1 MKSLI
6 VGELEKYLQAV
17 SGSGEA
23 GLVIVPKGMQ
33 SEAMRMLGQHGFE
46 LLENP
51 ARLKKLNLARVSK
64 PDQKFWYDIAA
75 QFPQGQLQWID
86 PETKELKSLNIHP
99 SEISLVLLCDDSLF
113 DGGPDFRE
121 VSGAAFR
128 PIF

>member
-1 MKSLI
+1 MKSS
-6 VGELEKYLQAV
+6 LENDIGTYLKAV

-23 GLVIVPKGMQ
+23 GLIITPKGMQ
-33 SEAMRMLGQHGFE
+33 SEAMRMLGQYGFE

-51 ARLKKLNLARVSK
+51 ASLRKSNLARVSK
-64 PDQKFWYDIAA
+64 SNQKFWYDIAA

-86 PETKELKSLNIHP
+86 PETKETKSLNIRP

-113 DGGPDFRE
+113 EGGPDLRE

-128 PIF
+128 PIS